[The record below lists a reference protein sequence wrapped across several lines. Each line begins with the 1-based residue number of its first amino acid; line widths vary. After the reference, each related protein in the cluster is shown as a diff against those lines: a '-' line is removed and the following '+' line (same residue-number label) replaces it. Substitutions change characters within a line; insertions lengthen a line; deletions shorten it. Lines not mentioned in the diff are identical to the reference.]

1 MAKPHPLWGIADGV
15 WGDNPLSEAH
25 KTKLYFIYSRNEVPR
40 VNTFFNIDSILALGK
55 WNLADIG
62 TKMYS
67 HNGSV
72 IYQVWHILEIFAL
85 SMDWTTSD

>member
-1 MAKPHPLWGIADGV
+1 MVYGV
-15 WGDNPLSEAH
+15 ITHLVNHIRQSSISYIVEMRFLG
-25 KTKLYFIYSRNEVPR
+25 
-40 VNTFFNIDSILALGK
+40 VNTFFNIDSVLALGK

-85 SMDWTTSD
+85 SMD